1 MKTRNVKVV
10 LALAMAIQL
19 WGQGERGGFDGVIT
33 DGSGAVIPGAVVKAT
48 EVTTNVD
55 TVTSTTDAGVYHL
68 LYTPAGTYRSLVSQP
83 GIQTSVRENVV
94 LHVINSGIGGA
105 SYG

>member
-1 MKTRNVKVV
+1 MKRRNVKVV
-10 LALAMAIQL
+10 LALAVVTRL

-33 DGSGAVIPGAVVKAT
+33 DGSGAVIPGAIVKAT

-68 LYTPAGTYRSLVSQP
+68 L
-83 GIQTSVRENVV
+83 
-94 LHVINSGIGGA
+94 
-105 SYG
+105 

>member
-1 MKTRNVKVV
+1 MKTRNVKVF
-10 LALAMAIQL
+10 LAMVVVIQL

-33 DGSGAVIPGAVVKAT
+33 DGSGAVIPGAIVKAT

-68 LYTPAGTYRSLVSQP
+68 LYTPAGTYRISVSNP
-83 GIQTSVRENVV
+83 AFQTTLLQNFALPSPQN
-94 LHVINSGIGGA
+94 LTL
-105 SYG
+105 